1 MNAYNLSIFTFAV
14 LSLLLYLYYK
24 RTRLPILTTKIFTYY
39 LWVTIISVVLEIAYT
54 TCALKSDTIPSGV
67 SVFIEHL
74 VLYTSQLVT
83 FFYFMY
89 LFVQLYSLTKA
100 TLKKYLHTFVPI
112 TVGTFLIFLS
122 FCSFLLVGQS
132 GYNDRYIIYVS
143 SFICFLYM
151 LAVIIL
157 CIRFKEVLR
166 HELFLAEII
175 GVLFW
180 TVLNIIQTLNI
191 GWRTAP
197 APVLAMTTLVFIAS
211 ENPRDFAIRNYDNL
225 MNRYA
230 FERMLSEHY
239 RRNKRFVIFVFTLTD
254 KKYLLFE
261 EDRKKLKNILN
272 NIATK
277 IKNIDL
283 KRVFLTSDKS
293 ICMFMEDIDDAKRFI
308 DYIDQNQHDL
318 IKSGKYRIQLI
329 KAPSFASNKETALQ
343 IVDYLSEEYAS
354 KQAEKVISVDNRLIN
369 KMLYEKTVE
378 DILRRAIKNHS
389 FEVYYQPIY
398 GIKERAYVSA
408 EALVRLKESTS
419 MGFISPE
426 VFIPIAEKLDIIK
439 EIDDQVFQ
447 KVCKFYKEQ
456 DLDSLGIHHIEI
468 NLSGKEVMDANTPDR
483 LVKHISDYDIE
494 PGHINL
500 EITETAYIDNEDI
513 VVTNMND
520 LKNIG
525 CSFSMD
531 DFGSGYS
538 NLKGMLQMQFNMIK
552 LDKEFVWMCLD
563 ENDNRNLKMLDLC
576 VNFMQE
582 YGMHVLAEGVE
593 TETQQDL
600 LASHGVEYIQ
610 GYYHSKPL
618 PEDEFIKF
626 VNSENNSKNTFAFEV
641 I

>member
-1 MNAYNLSIFTFAV
+1 
-14 LSLLLYLYYK
+14 
-24 RTRLPILTTKIFTYY
+24 
-39 LWVTIISVVLEIAYT
+39 
-54 TCALKSDTIPSGV
+54 
-67 SVFIEHL
+67 
-74 VLYTSQLVT
+74 
-83 FFYFMY
+83 
-89 LFVQLYSLTKA
+89 
-100 TLKKYLHTFVPI
+100 
-112 TVGTFLIFLS
+112 
-122 FCSFLLVGQS
+122 
-132 GYNDRYIIYVS
+132 
-143 SFICFLYM
+143 
-151 LAVIIL
+151 
-157 CIRFKEVLR
+157 
-166 HELFLAEII
+166 
-175 GVLFW
+175 
-180 TVLNIIQTLNI
+180 
-191 GWRTAP
+191 
-197 APVLAMTTLVFIAS
+197 MTTLVFIAS